1 MNSYQRHY
9 DVNLLDD
16 IHNYFPALLYEPD
29 LFDSVGDVLAYV
41 RSQVQHRF
49 DLFSA
54 GQRTYVP
61 LRRRILTT
69 GAEQGTRGVS
79 ALAHSGVS
87 ALAHSGVS
95 ALAHSGVPT
104 SIVPISPLQRQDA
117 YRLTPLPTNAA
128 AAAIVAELERAIVT
142 PPNITRTM
150 LTDLMAFLSNPPLT
164 AEQQRHVGPL
174 VPPAFME
181 PVVVRPTPAEIDA
194 GTTIIEVTG
203 DGNVCAVC
211 QDDIPAGTAA
221 RELDVCEH
229 RFHTGC
235 IDTWF
240 ERNVHCPV
248 CRHDIRDGIDD
259 L

>member
-1 MNSYQRHY
+1 M
-9 DVNLLDD
+9 NLLDD

-79 ALAHSGVS
+79 ASG
-87 ALAHSGVS
+87 A
-95 ALAHSGVPT
+95 PT
-104 SIVPISPLQRQDA
+104 SIIQRTPPQRQDT
-117 YRLTPLPTNAA
+117 YRAVLSPTAA
-128 AAAIVAELERAIVT
+128 ASLLGELERAIAT
-142 PPNITRTM
+142 PPQVSRTM
-150 LTDLMAFLSNPPLT
+150 ISELMSFLSAPPLT
-164 AEQQRHVGPL
+164 INQQQQEAPL
-174 VPPAFME
+174 VPQAFMD
-181 PVVVRPTPAEIDA
+181 PVIVRPTQAEIDA

-211 QDDIPAGTAA
+211 QDDIPARTAA

>member
-1 MNSYQRHY
+1 MSNYHRQY
-9 DVNLLDD
+9 DVPLLDD

-69 GAEQGTRGVS
+69 GAEQGPSSVSALAHTGVPALAHAGVS
-79 ALAHSGVS
+79 ALAH
-87 ALAHSGVS
+87 LA
-95 ALAHSGVPT
+95 PT
-104 SIVPISPLQRQDA
+104 TIIHRTPLQRQDG
-117 YRLTPLPTNAA
+117 YRAVLSPSAA
-128 AAAIVAELERAIVT
+128 ASLLGELERAIA
-142 PPNITRTM
+142 PPPQITRTM
-150 LTDLMAFLSNPPLT
+150 ISDLMAFLSNPPLT
-164 AEQQRHVGPL
+164 ADQQRHVGPF
-174 VPPAFME
+174 VPPAFTD

-203 DGNVCAVC
+203 DGHVCAVC

>member
-1 MNSYQRHY
+1 MSSYQRHY

-69 GAEQGTRGVS
+69 GAEQGMRGVS
-79 ALAHSGVS
+79 ALAHS
-87 ALAHSGVS
+87 
-95 ALAHSGVPT
+95 VPT
-104 SIVPISPLQRQDA
+104 SIIPMSPLQRQDT
-117 YRLTPLPTNAA
+117 YRSMLSPNA
-128 AAAIVAELERAIVT
+128 AAAIVAEIERAITT
-142 PPNITRTM
+142 PPQVSRTM
-150 LTDLMAFLSNPPLT
+150 ISELMTFLSAPPLT
-164 AEQQRHVGPL
+164 TNQQQQEGPL
-174 VPPAFME
+174 VAPAFMD

-240 ERNVHCPV
+240 ERNVYCPV
-248 CRHDIRDGIDD
+248 CRHDVRDGIED